1 MNDFEAMKYKLIKE
15 IIERRDFVIEALYEI
30 LVNEDYDYIPDIFE
44 NREDFNEFIERWKP
58 TKCCVKEEDND

>member
-30 LVNEDYDYIPDIFE
+30 LVNEDYDYVPDIFE
-44 NREDFNEFIERWKP
+44 NREDFDEFIERWAPK
-58 TKCCVKEEDND
+58 KCCVKEEDND

>member
-1 MNDFEAMKYKLIKE
+1 MNEIEKMKYKLIKE

-44 NREDFNEFIERWKP
+44 NREDFIEFIEKWTPK
-58 TKCCVKEEDND
+58 KCCVKEDND